1 MGTDATFHNSIRR
14 HELGRPV
21 SPRSAGHLS
30 CWFFVLMVVLFSALL
45 KLSLSTLNPDWFA
58 YQRIY
63 ESQGAWLSEQGRDPA
78 FLMLTA
84 YLADLFGSQGYKAYR
99 ISLALYF
106 LLFVALLSSGR
117 IFKLNRARSGYMFL
131 MIALVYVGFTRFTI
145 QIREGLAMTLVIFS
159 LALVLKRSYGQG
171 QAFLRIGNSHI
182 LGLLRMGAAWSFLI
196 VAGLIHAATLSVLLI
211 LTAAVWVTR
220 KGKTG
225 DGRPSPPHVRPWRLR
240 LAWVGAF
247 CLAGLGVAQLYLG
260 ASLERVAAETAGDR
274 LVEVKALSMLQL
286 GLWGLYGGACW
297 LVFREVR
304 ASVRQLQIVG
314 TFSSFLQ
321 ILTGPAITATYVSIL
336 IALILGVTPLYITS
350 YVRWLHMFLAL
361 ALLCLAVTGRRKA
374 SMLAVGVFL
383 IADQVRSI
391 AASIYGN

>member
-1 MGTDATFHNSIRR
+1 M
-14 HELGRPV
+14 
-21 SPRSAGHLS
+21 
-30 CWFFVLMVVLFSALL
+30 VLFGALL
-45 KLSLSTLNPDWFA
+45 QLSLSKLNPDWFS
-58 YQRIY
+58 YQLIY
-63 ESQGAWLSEQGRDPA
+63 ESHGAWLIEQGRDPA
-78 FLMLTA
+78 FLMLTS
-84 YLADLFGSQGYKAYR
+84 YLANLFGPQGYEAYR
-99 ISLALYF
+99 ILLALYF
-106 LLFVALLSSGR
+106 LLFVALLSSGC
-117 IFKLNRARSGYMFL
+117 IFKLNRTKSGYVFL
-131 MIALVYVGFTRFTI
+131 MIALVYLGFTRFTI
-145 QIREGLAMTLVIFS
+145 QIREGLAMTLVILS
-159 LALVLKRSYGQG
+159 LALVLKRSYGQE
-171 QAFLRIGNSHI
+171 QPFSRRSGNSRT
-182 LGLLRMGAAWSFLI
+182 LGLLRMGGAWSFLI

-211 LTAAVWVTR
+211 LLAAVWVTR
-220 KGKTG
+220 KGKTSNR
-225 DGRPSPPHVRPWRLR
+225 DLLPPRAQPWRMR
-240 LAWVGAF
+240 LMWVVAF
-247 CLAGLGVAQLYLG
+247 SLAGLGIAQLYLG
-260 ASLERVAAETAGDR
+260 GSLERIAAETAGDR
-274 LVEVKALSMLQL
+274 LAEVKALSVLQL

-304 ASVRQLQIVG
+304 ASVKQRQIIG